1 MAINRNGKEKALRD
15 NSTHAEGPIDQVK
28 ASLQSVTD
36 ALKAASESASARG
49 QEVGL
54 CAIKQAEQN
63 ATQMFETLR
72 GMAAAKDPVKV
83 SQLYTQFMS
92 ESAEKHA
99 EQLREMGELLAKS
112 SREAWQPVTS
122 ALASATPKT
131 N

>member
-1 MAINRNGKEKALRD
+1 MTINRIAEGQAVGE
-15 NSTHAEGPIDQVK
+15 NSTVAGGPLDQVK
-28 ASLQSVTD
+28 MSLQSVTD

-131 N
+131 K